1 MMDKE
6 YRIVFIDS
14 SNSIKSMLN
23 PKINGDNMA
32 REMEAAMNELYA
44 DSYVFEREI
53 EIDGHVN
60 LVKEGYMLV
69 FRKEK
74 K

>member
-1 MMDKE
+1 
-6 YRIVFIDS
+6 
-14 SNSIKSMLN
+14 
-23 PKINGDNMA
+23 MA

-44 DSYVFEREI
+44 QGYVFEREI
-53 EIDGHVN
+53 LIDAHIN

>member
-1 MMDKE
+1 MMDQE

-44 DSYVFEREI
+44 DGYVFEREI

>member
-1 MMDKE
+1 MDKE

-14 SNSIKSMLN
+14 SNSIKSKLN

-44 DSYVFEREI
+44 QGYVFEREI
-53 EIDGHVN
+53 LIDAHIN